1 VGPKMQ
7 AKALPQKRVPAVW
20 NPCLQKL
27 RPATAMLFP
36 LNRGRAIRN
45 PFPQNHR
52 AAIRNKSLGDGKPA
66 TARVASVRR
75 ALGPCQADAPARA
88 LPFSRR
94 QASLPYQPDA
104 PARGLPFS
112 LRTALIPYQSD
123 ARVLMLRLLGRRPEG
138 AVTNQPRATPWDHVQ
153 QPGPSTESAIQNSVP
168 GGLRARKRPDLWRP
182 CRAFPFLEPRFPGRC
197 PGLACCFPFG
207 AEFQN
212 SATSK
217 RATCAS
223 RSPTA
228 MSSSAPPK
236 PLAPTTLM
244 ARPGSGP
251 GPINPSPRSHRS

>member
-27 RPATAMLFP
+27 RPATAMLFR

-153 QPGPSTESAIQNSVP
+153 QPGPSTESAIQNSVL
-168 GGLRARKRPDLWRP
+168 GGTASSQEPRIVAP
-182 CRAFPFLEPRFPGRC
+182 FQGIPFLGIPVPRALPWAGMLFPLRG
-197 PGLACCFPFG
+197 GI
-207 AEFQN
+207 
-212 SATSK
+212 
-217 RATCAS
+217 
-223 RSPTA
+223 
-228 MSSSAPPK
+228 PK
-236 PLAPTTLM
+236 
-244 ARPGSGP
+244 
-251 GPINPSPRSHRS
+251 